1 MSESNNKASLS
12 SYWKGL
18 KTEFSKI
25 IWPDRESVVK
35 QTATVVIITV
45 ILALIIVLLDAG
57 IQTAL
62 DKIIA

>member
-1 MSESNNKASLS
+1 MSESNNKMSLS

-18 KTEFSKI
+18 KAEFNKI
-25 IWPDRESVVK
+25 IWPDKESVVK